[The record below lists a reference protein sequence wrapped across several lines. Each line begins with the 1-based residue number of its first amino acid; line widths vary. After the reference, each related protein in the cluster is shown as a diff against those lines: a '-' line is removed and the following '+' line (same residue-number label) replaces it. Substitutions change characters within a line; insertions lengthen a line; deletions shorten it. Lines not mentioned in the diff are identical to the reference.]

1 MTDSNM
7 AVRERLDMLIR
18 TSGEDYVSLSRM
30 LGRNPAYIQQ
40 FIKRGVPRKLDE
52 DDRRKL
58 AAHLDVS
65 EIELGAPRTAKGRA
79 VSAGKAQS
87 GDDYMLVP
95 YYSGIG
101 ASAGAGALTEEEEA
115 AESALAFQARWIRGI
130 AGGDPE
136 LLSVIKV
143 QGDSMLPTL
152 GDADP
157 ILVDRSDGAE
167 RLRDG
172 IYVMRAEDSL
182 LVKRVTRIPATRT
195 IRVTSD
201 NAMYPD
207 IGDVD
212 PANVDIIGRVIWVG
226 RQLR

>member
-1 MTDSNM
+1 M
-7 AVRERLDMLIR
+7 AVRERLDMLVR
-18 TSGEDYVSLSRM
+18 TSGDDYVSLSRL

-52 DDRRKL
+52 DDRRTL
-58 AAHLDVS
+58 AAHFDVS
-65 EIELGAPRTAKGRA
+65 EAELGAPRTAGGRA
-79 VSAGKAQS
+79 VMPGKARS
-87 GDDYMLVP
+87 SADYMLIP

-115 AESALAFQARWIRGI
+115 AESALAFQARWIRGL
-130 AGGDPE
+130 AGGDPDM
-136 LLSVIKV
+136 LSVIKV

-157 ILVDRSDGAE
+157 ILVDRSDGSE

-172 IYVMRAEDSL
+172 VYVMRAEDSL
-182 LVKRVTRIPATRT
+182 LVKRVTRSPAAST

-201 NAMYPD
+201 NSMYPD

-212 PANVDIIGRVIWVG
+212 PADVDIIGRVIWVG